1 MHVSSKVSRSCP
13 QHLLLPPWPELDPR
27 AKLSCKGDW
36 EMRSLSWQPCA
47 QLSQGLYYYGR
58 AREQMLEDV
67 LAKEHRGL
75 AASGPA
81 YPLLPRRRTAGREQV
96 CWCLPTA
103 WRLGEGSGSGCQGG
117 ETEAEVQS

>member
-1 MHVSSKVSRSCP
+1 
-13 QHLLLPPWPELDPR
+13 
-27 AKLSCKGDW
+27 
-36 EMRSLSWQPCA
+36 MRSLSWQPCA
-47 QLSQGLYYYGR
+47 QLSQGLCFYGS

-81 YPLLPRRRTAGREQV
+81 YPLPPRRRTTRREQV

-103 WRLGEGSGSGCQGG
+103 WRLGESSGSGCQGG
-117 ETEAEVQS
+117 ETETEVQS